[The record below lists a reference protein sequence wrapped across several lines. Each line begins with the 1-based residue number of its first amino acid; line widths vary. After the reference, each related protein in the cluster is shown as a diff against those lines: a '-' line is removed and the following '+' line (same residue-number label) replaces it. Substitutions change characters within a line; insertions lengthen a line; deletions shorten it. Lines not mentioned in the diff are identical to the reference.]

1 MTVLADSP
9 AFSGFSVDDAD
20 RARRFYE
27 ETLGLR
33 VTGMPVMGGL
43 LRLHLALTATLGC
56 TFAQG
61 YYIARPMPAVEL
73 PRWLQEWAAIGM
85 RDR

>member
-27 ETLGLR
+27 ETLACAS
-33 VTGMPVMGGL
+33 PV
-43 LRLHLALTATLGC
+43 C
-56 TFAQG
+56 
-61 YYIARPMPAVEL
+61 P
-73 PRWLQEWAAIGM
+73 
-85 RDR
+85 